1 MFNRLKNWLTT
12 GWRRRWRQAHLAFS
26 PIGVLVAT
34 GLLSRAVGV
43 SGWGERDSLGFLA
56 DLIPLGIIVYATAIF
71 VLERMVIMVFWALAQ
86 REKFIEERRAEGL
99 ARGRAQGIAEGVA
112 QGRAEGVAEGRAEGV
127 VQGRAEG
134 ITQGITQG
142 ISQGQRQ
149 EQERILRLLEQH
161 GIQAPPGIFA
171 GALAARGAVLL
182 ESGDVYGGPSL
193 DVYLGRISSEGRG
206 LAAQQGGPPE
216 LPDVWCRR
224 GWRVQL
230 DRHFEELLLAGRI
243 QGLSLDTSAAVWTV
257 SSLA

>member
-26 PIGVLVAT
+26 PIGVLIAT
-34 GLLSRAVGV
+34 GLLSRTVGV
-43 SGWGERDSLGFLA
+43 WGWGERDSLGFFA

-71 VLERMVIMVFWALAQ
+71 ALERMVIMVFWALAQ

-99 ARGRAQGIAEGVA
+99 ARGIAEGRAEGLEEGISQGVS
-112 QGRAEGVAEGRAEGV
+112 QGRAEGVK
-127 VQGRAEG
+127 EG
-134 ITQGITQG
+134 IA
-142 ISQGQRQ
+142 QGQRQ
-149 EQERILRLLEQH
+149 EQERILRMLEQH

-171 GALAARGAVLL
+171 GELAARGAVLL

-193 DVYLGRISSEGRG
+193 DVYLGRINLEGRT

-216 LPDVWCRR
+216 LPELWCRQ